1 MSSNKRGSTYSVV
14 HRLLRTLQHIP
25 RQREGAAPRI
35 GTSDLLKRLEEE
47 GFDISLRTLQRDLRE
62 LQAIFPDLRNDGNRD
77 ALGWF
82 WAADAEQVNIP
93 SMDTVQALALKLAN
107 HFLQPV
113 MPGLIAPLEKYLT
126 AAERILGAEQTAVLE
141 RIRFVPRSMPLQA
154 AAIPPAV
161 VEIVLT
167 ALAEKRRIRVR
178 YASRSGGAPGEYVLS
193 PLGVVLRNEVAYL
206 LATAWEYQDVR
217 HYALHRFDPRHVEL
231 LDEPVTEPDGFD
243 LDRTL
248 NEGAFQYRLGE
259 EPLTLVLRMREETAA
274 HLRETPL
281 ADDQQMES
289 AEGCDGSWIRIRAT
303 VADTLQLRWW
313 LLGLGANVEVE
324 APESLRREIVG
335 QLGEALGLYERGQST
350 AS

>member
-1 MSSNKRGSTYSVV
+1 MVV
-14 HRLLRTLQHIP
+14 HRLLRTLQLIP
-25 RQREGAAPRI
+25 RHREGAAPRI
-35 GTSDLLKRLEEE
+35 GTGDLLKRLEEE
-47 GFDISLRTLQRDLRE
+47 GFDISLRTLQRDLKA

-93 SMDTVQALALKLAN
+93 SMDPVQALALKLAD

-113 MPGLIAPLEKYLT
+113 MPGLIAPLEKYLA
-126 AAERILGAEQTAVLE
+126 AAERILGSEQTAVLE

-206 LATAWEYQDVR
+206 LATAWDYQDVR
-217 HYALHRFDPRHVEL
+217 HYALHRFDPAHLEL
-231 LDEPVTEPDGFD
+231 LEEPVTEPDGFD
-243 LDRTL
+243 LDRLL
-248 NEGAFQYRLGE
+248 NEGAFQYRMSE

-281 ADDQQMES
+281 ADDQQMEP
-289 AEGCDGSWIRIRAT
+289 AEGCDGSWVRIRAT

-324 APESLRREIVG
+324 APEALRGEIAC
-335 QLGEALGLYERGQST
+335 QIREALGYYGSDG
-350 AS
+350 